1 MIWLMEISKIYQKE
15 QLQKKFEEIKH
26 LIQEIKKV
34 MDIEKVFLLCFKK
47 FLIKRSLDSGIRKE
61 IKQNQQLLDEI
72 HKPIIKKC
80 KKEKFIHDLMTIFR
94 VPI

>member
-1 MIWLMEISKIYQKE
+1 M
-15 QLQKKFEEIKH
+15 LQKIFD
-26 LIQEIKKV
+26 KK
-34 MDIEKVFLLCFKK
+34 
-47 FLIKRSLDSGIRKE
+47 SLDSGIRKE

>member
-26 LIQEIKKV
+26 LIKEIKKV
-34 MDIEKVFLLCFKK
+34 MDIEKVLLLRFKK
-47 FLIKRSLDSGIRKE
+47 LLIKKSLDSGIRKE
-61 IKQNQQLLDEI
+61 IKQNQQLSDEI

-80 KKEKFIHDLMTIFR
+80 KKERFIHD
-94 VPI
+94 

>member
-47 FLIKRSLDSGIRKE
+47 FLIKKSLDSGIRKE

-72 HKPIIKKC
+72 H
-80 KKEKFIHDLMTIFR
+80 
-94 VPI
+94 